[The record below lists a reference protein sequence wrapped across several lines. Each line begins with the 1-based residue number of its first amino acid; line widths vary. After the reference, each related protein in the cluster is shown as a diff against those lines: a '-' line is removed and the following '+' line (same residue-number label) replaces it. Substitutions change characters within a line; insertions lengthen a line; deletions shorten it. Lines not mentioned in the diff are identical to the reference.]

1 MRSWIVFRAL
11 HSDRFAGEK
20 GVYFPCH
27 LTDLNLC
34 IIMVL
39 IEDSSWEPI
48 KDTDKQ
54 QFCVEMMKRLHIQ
67 RKNEQFCD
75 VVLEVCNGEN
85 QARFNAHRVVLCAAS
100 PFFYSALNNDMK
112 ESKEGLIRLQDTSK
126 VAIEELLDYL
136 YTGHVNVTQ
145 HNAFDLL
152 KIADFLVIPSLKDV
166 SSKFII
172 QTLSS
177 SNCLMVYYLAVNYRC
192 IELQEKARDFVFANF
207 TSVVEHEDFL
217 NLTLK
222 EVEEWI
228 LSDEI
233 RVRGEEDVFQAVV
246 KWAEKRGSGDREK
259 FFDLFRH
266 VRLIYLSRNYVFN
279 EIFPH
284 PLVTNDNACTA
295 FVLDSVKDV
304 SSGSEECFFAQA
316 PRNCLRTTEDCLVVA
331 GVGKRTL
338 CYLPAENKWYDMAR
352 KTKNNYYYMS
362 ASHGKLYTSPIPDQP
377 MEQFDPVIN
386 SWVPLMCYSSVMSHR
401 GAAVVNFQGFL
412 YLIGGEE
419 DKEAVS
425 SVHKYN
431 PDTNLWQEVAPMN
444 VSRAGVCA
452 VADKETMYAIGGYA
466 NNQTL
471 DVVERF
477 DAKMNSWCRVAST
490 LEKKLLPFGAVLN
503 ARVFLFGG
511 VTRPQSSDSFHAS
524 SSIEMYDP
532 TSNMWT
538 AIQNTSL
545 PTRFFSVT
553 SFKGNVY
560 VIGKWNQESSHDYF
574 LQIYDVEK
582 NEWRHCAS
590 VPRISRPFALAPLRI
605 PRDILKTCKV
615 VT

>member
-1 MRSWIVFRAL
+1 MEI
-11 HSDRFAGEK
+11 G
-20 GVYFPCH
+20 GYFPY

-34 IIMVL
+34 IIMAL
-39 IEDSSWEPI
+39 IADSSWEPI
-48 KDTDKQ
+48 KETDKQ
-54 QFCVEMMKRLHIQ
+54 QFCMEMMKRLDIQ
-67 RKNEQFCD
+67 RKKGQFCD
-75 VVLEVCNGEN
+75 VVLEVCNGED
-85 QARFNAHRVVLCAAS
+85 QARFNAHRVVLCAGS

-112 ESKEGLIRLQDTSK
+112 ESKEGLIRLEDMSK

-136 YTGHVNVTQ
+136 YTGHVDVTQ

-152 KIADFLVIPSLKDV
+152 KIADFLVIPSLKEV

-295 FVLDSVKDV
+295 LVLDTVKDV

-316 PRNCLRTTEDCLVVA
+316 PRNCLKTTEDCLVVA
-331 GVGKRTL
+331 GAGKRTL
-338 CYLPAENKWYDMAR
+338 CYLPAQNKWYDMAR
-352 KTKNNYYYMS
+352 KTKSTSYCQMS
-362 ASHGKLYTSPIPDQP
+362 AAHGKLYTRPIPDQP
-377 MEQFDPVIN
+377 MERFDPVIN
-386 SWVPLMCYSSVMSHR
+386 SWAPLMCYSSVMSHR
-401 GAAVVNFQGFL
+401 GVAVVNFQGFL
-412 YLIGGEE
+412 YVIGGEE
-419 DKEAVS
+419 DEEAVN

-452 VADKETMYAIGGYA
+452 VADKETMYAIGGLA

-538 AIQNTSL
+538 VIQNTSL
-545 PTRFFSVT
+545 PTRFLSVT

-574 LQIYDVEK
+574 LRIYDVEK

>member
-1 MRSWIVFRAL
+1 MEI
-11 HSDRFAGEK
+11 G
-20 GVYFPCH
+20 GYFPY

-34 IIMVL
+34 IIMAL
-39 IEDSSWEPI
+39 IADSSWEPI
-48 KDTDKQ
+48 KETDKQ
-54 QFCVEMMKRLHIQ
+54 QFCMEMMKRLDIQ
-67 RKNEQFCD
+67 RKKGQFCD
-75 VVLEVCNGEN
+75 VVLEVCNGED
-85 QARFNAHRVVLCAAS
+85 QARFNAHRVVLCAGS

-112 ESKEGLIRLQDTSK
+112 ESKEGLIRLEDMSK

-136 YTGHVNVTQ
+136 YTGHVDVTQ

-152 KIADFLVIPSLKDV
+152 KIADFLVIPSLKEV

-172 QTLSS
+172 QSLSS
-177 SNCLMVYYLAVNYRC
+177 SNCFMAYYLAVNYRC
-192 IELQEKARDFVFANF
+192 FELQEKARDFIYANF
-207 TSVVEHEDFL
+207 TRVVEHEDFL
-217 NLTLK
+217 NLTIN

-228 LSDEI
+228 SSDEI
-233 RVRGEEDVFQAVV
+233 RVRGEEDVFEAIV
-246 KWAEKRGSGDREK
+246 KWVEQKGSGEREK
-259 FFDLFRH
+259 FFELFRH

-295 FVLDSVKDV
+295 LVLDTVKHV

-316 PRNCLRTTEDCLVVA
+316 PRNCLKTTEDCLVVA
-331 GVGKRTL
+331 GAGKRTL
-338 CYLPAENKWYDMAR
+338 CYLPAQNKWYDMAR
-352 KTKNNYYYMS
+352 ETKSTSYCQMS
-362 ASHGKLYTSPIPDQP
+362 AAHGKLYTRPIPDQP
-377 MEQFDPVIN
+377 MERFDPVIN
-386 SWVPLMCYSSVMSHR
+386 SWAPLMCYSSVMSHR
-401 GAAVVNFQGFL
+401 GVAVVNFQGFL
-412 YLIGGEE
+412 YVIGGEE
-419 DKEAVS
+419 DEEAVN

-452 VADKETMYAIGGYA
+452 VADKETMYAIGGLA

-511 VTRPQSSDSFHAS
+511 VTCPQSSDSFHAS

-545 PTRFFSVT
+545 PTRFLSVT

-574 LQIYDVEK
+574 LRIYDVEK

>member
-11 HSDRFAGEK
+11 HNDRFAGEK
-20 GVYFPCH
+20 GVYFPYH

-85 QARFNAHRVVLCAAS
+85 QARFNAHRIVLCAAS

-266 VRLIYLSRNYVFN
+266 VRLIYLSRNYVLN

-284 PLVTNDNACTA
+284 PLVTNDKACTA
-295 FVLDSVKDV
+295 FVLDAVKDV

-316 PRNCLRTTEDCLVVA
+316 PRNCLKTTEDCLVVSA
-331 GVGKRTL
+331 DTKTL
-338 CYLPAENKWYDMAR
+338 CYVPYENKWYQMAD
-352 KTKNNYYYMS
+352 KAKSSFHS
-362 ASHGKLYTSPIPDQP
+362 ASAYHGKVYINNKRGVDYAI
-377 MEQFDPVIN
+377 ERFDPAVN
-386 SWVPLMCYSSVMSHR
+386 SWAHLTSYSGEMSHFS
-401 GAAVVNFQGFL
+401 AAIVYFQGSL
-412 YLIGGEE
+412 YVIGGKKKGEV
-419 DKEAVS
+419 ANC
-425 SVHKYN
+425 VHKYN
-431 PDTNLWQEVAPMN
+431 ADTNLWQEVAPMN
-444 VSRAGVCA
+444 VSRFLLCA
-452 VADKETMYAIGGYA
+452 VADKDNIYAIGGKA
-466 NNQTL
+466 NKQIL

-477 DAKMNSWCRVAST
+477 DSKMNSWCRVASM
-490 LEKKLLPFGAVLN
+490 LEKKLLPCVAILN

-511 VTRPQSSDSFHAS
+511 FTNISPLDLCSR
-524 SSIEMYDP
+524 IEMYDP

-538 AIQNTSL
+538 AIQGISA
-545 PTRFFSVT
+545 PTYFFGVT
-553 SFKGNVY
+553 SFKGSVY
-560 VIGKWNQESSHDYF
+560 VIGSQTQESPDILS
-574 LQIYDVEK
+574 LRIYDVEK
-582 NEWRHCAS
+582 NEWKHCAS
-590 VPRISRPFALAPLRI
+590 VPPISVPMSLAPLRI
-605 PRDILKTCKV
+605 PRDILNTCNV

>member
-1 MRSWIVFRAL
+1 MRSCVIFRAL
-11 HSDRFAGEK
+11 HSDVGGK
-20 GVYFPCH
+20 SGYFRY
-27 LTDLNLC
+27 LTDSNLC

-48 KDTDKQ
+48 KETDKQ
-54 QFCVEMMKRLHIQ
+54 QFCMEMMKRLDIQ
-67 RKNEQFCD
+67 RKKGQFCD
-75 VVLEVCNGEN
+75 VVLEVCNGED
-85 QARFNAHRVVLCAAS
+85 QARFNAHRVVLCAGS

-112 ESKEGLIRLQDTSK
+112 ESKEGLIRLENTSK
-126 VAIEELLDYL
+126 VAIEELLEYL

-152 KIADFLVIPSLKDV
+152 KIADFLVIPSLKEV

-266 VRLIYLSRNYVFN
+266 VRLIYLSRNYVLN
-279 EIFPH
+279 EIFPQ
-284 PLVTNDNACTA
+284 PLVTNDKACTA
-295 FVLDSVKDV
+295 FVLDAVKDV

-316 PRNCLRTTEDCLVVA
+316 PRNCLKTTEDCLVVS

-338 CYLPAENKWYDMAR
+338 CYLPAENKWYDMAE
-352 KTKNNYYYMS
+352 KTKGTAYYHVS
-362 ASHGKLYTSPIPDQP
+362 ASHGKLYTSNKPGPDLA
-377 MEQFDPVIN
+377 MERYDPVIN
-386 SWVPLMCYSSVMSHR
+386 SWAPLMCYSGLMSNHLVTV
-401 GAAVVNFQGFL
+401 ANFQGFL
-412 YLIGGEE
+412 YVIGG
-419 DKEAVS
+419 KKGNKCVNW
-425 SVHKYN
+425 VYKYN

>member
-1 MRSWIVFRAL
+1 MEI
-11 HSDRFAGEK
+11 G
-20 GVYFPCH
+20 GYFPY

-34 IIMVL
+34 IIMAL
-39 IEDSSWEPI
+39 IADSSWEPI
-48 KDTDKQ
+48 KETDKQ
-54 QFCVEMMKRLHIQ
+54 QFCMEMMKRLDIQ
-67 RKNEQFCD
+67 RKKGQFCD
-75 VVLEVCNGEN
+75 VVLEVCNGED
-85 QARFNAHRVVLCAAS
+85 QARFNAHRVVLCAGS

-112 ESKEGLIRLQDTSK
+112 ESKEGLIRLEDMSK

-136 YTGHVNVTQ
+136 YTGHVDVTQ

-152 KIADFLVIPSLKDV
+152 KIADFLVIPSLKEV

-172 QTLSS
+172 QSLSS
-177 SNCLMVYYLAVNYRC
+177 SNCFMAYYLAVNYRC
-192 IELQEKARDFVFANF
+192 FELQEKARDFIYANF
-207 TSVVEHEDFL
+207 TRVVEHEDFL
-217 NLTLK
+217 NLTIN

-228 LSDEI
+228 SSDEI
-233 RVRGEEDVFQAVV
+233 RVRGEEDVFQAIV
-246 KWAEKRGSGDREK
+246 KWAEQKGSGEREK
-259 FFDLFRH
+259 FFELFRH

-295 FVLDSVKDV
+295 LVLDTVKHV

-316 PRNCLRTTEDCLVVA
+316 PRNCLKTTEDCLVVA
-331 GVGKRTL
+331 GAGKRTL
-338 CYLPAENKWYDMAR
+338 CYLPAQNKWYDMAR
-352 KTKNNYYYMS
+352 KTKSTSYCQMS
-362 ASHGKLYTSPIPDQP
+362 AAHGKLYTRPIPDQP
-377 MEQFDPVIN
+377 MERFDPVIN
-386 SWVPLMCYSSVMSHR
+386 SWAPLMCYSSVMSHR
-401 GAAVVNFQGFL
+401 GVAVVNFQGFL
-412 YLIGGEE
+412 YVIGGEE
-419 DKEAVS
+419 DEEAVN

-452 VADKETMYAIGGYA
+452 VADKETMYAIGGLA

-511 VTRPQSSDSFHAS
+511 VTCPQSSDSFHAS

-545 PTRFFSVT
+545 PTRFLSVT

-574 LQIYDVEK
+574 LRIYDVEK

>member
-152 KIADFLVIPSLKDV
+152 KIADFLVIPSLKEV

-177 SNCLMVYYLAVNYRC
+177 SNCLMVYYLAVNYQC
-192 IELQEKARDFVFANF
+192 IELQEKARDFVFGNF

-217 NLTLK
+217 NLTVSEL
-222 EVEEWI
+222 EEWI
-228 LSDEI
+228 SSDEI

>member
-20 GVYFPCH
+20 GVYFPYH

-85 QARFNAHRVVLCAAS
+85 QARFNAHRIVLCAAS

-352 KTKNNYYYMS
+352 KTKNNYYYVS

-452 VADKETMYAIGGYA
+452 VADKETMYAIGGFA
-466 NNQTL
+466 NSEPL
-471 DVVERF
+471 DVAERF

>member
-1 MRSWIVFRAL
+1 M
-11 HSDRFAGEK
+11 
-20 GVYFPCH
+20 
-27 LTDLNLC
+27 
-34 IIMVL
+34 
-39 IEDSSWEPI
+39 
-48 KDTDKQ
+48 Q
-54 QFCVEMMKRLHIQ
+54 QFCVEMMKRLDIQ

-75 VVLEVCNGEN
+75 VVLEVCNGED
-85 QARFNAHRVVLCAAS
+85 QARFNAHRVVLCAGS

-112 ESKEGLIRLQDTSK
+112 ESKEGLIRLENTSK
-126 VAIEELLDYL
+126 GAIEELLEYL

-152 KIADFLVIPSLKDV
+152 KIADFLVIPSLKEV

-246 KWAEKRGSGDREK
+246 KWSEKRGSGDREK

-266 VRLIYLSRNYVFN
+266 VRLIYLSRNYVLN

-284 PLVTNDNACTA
+284 PLVTNDKACTA
-295 FVLDSVKDV
+295 FVLDAVKDV

-316 PRNCLRTTEDCLVVA
+316 PRNCLKTTEDCLVVSA
-331 GVGKRTL
+331 DPKTL
-338 CYLPAENKWYDMAR
+338 CYVPYENKWYQMADKAKSGFR
-352 KTKNNYYYMS
+352 STS
-362 ASHGKLYTSPIPDQP
+362 AYHGKVYMNNGPGVDHAI
-377 MEQFDPVIN
+377 ERFDPAVN
-386 SWVPLMCYSSVMSHR
+386 SWAPLMSYSGEMSHFS
-401 GAAVVNFQGFL
+401 AAVVYFQGSL
-412 YLIGGEE
+412 YVIGGQKRGEV
-419 DKEAVS
+419 ANC
-425 SVHKYN
+425 VHKYN
-431 PDTNLWQEVAPMN
+431 ADTNLWQEVAPMN
-444 VSRAGVCA
+444 VSRFLLCA
-452 VADKETMYAIGGYA
+452 VADKDNIYAIGGTA
-466 NNQTL
+466 NNQML

-477 DAKMNSWCRVAST
+477 DSKMNSWCRVASM
-490 LEKKLLPFGAVLN
+490 LEKKLLPCVAILN

-511 VTRPQSSDSFHAS
+511 FTSTHPIHAS

-538 AIQNTSL
+538 AIQGISA

-553 SFKGNVY
+553 SFKGSVY
-560 VIGKWNQESSHDYF
+560 VIGNWTQESPGSF
-574 LQIYDVEK
+574 LRIYDVEK
-582 NEWRHCAS
+582 NEWKHCSS
-590 VPRISRPFALAPLRI
+590 VPVISSAIIALAPLRI

>member
-1 MRSWIVFRAL
+1 MRSYIIFRAL
-11 HSDRFAGEK
+11 HSDRFVGGK
-20 GVYFPCH
+20 GVYFPY

-48 KDTDKQ
+48 KETDKQ

-75 VVLEVCNGEN
+75 VVLEACNGED

-112 ESKEGLIRLQDTSK
+112 ESKEGVIRLEDTSK
-126 VAIEELLDYL
+126 VAIEELLDYV

-152 KIADFLVIPSLKDV
+152 KIADFLVIPSLKEV

-172 QTLSS
+172 QTLCS

-192 IELQEKARDFVFANF
+192 IELQEKARDFIYANF

-217 NLTLK
+217 NLTVN

-228 LSDEI
+228 SSDEI
-233 RVRGEEDVFQAVV
+233 RVRGEEDVFQAIV
-246 KWAEKRGSGDREK
+246 KWAEQNEDGEREK
-259 FFDLFRH
+259 FFELFRH

-284 PLVTNDNACTA
+284 PLVTNDKACTA
-295 FVLDSVKDV
+295 FVLDTVKDV

-316 PRNCLRTTEDCLVVA
+316 PRNCLKTTENCLIA
-331 GVGKRTL
+331 SGEKKTL
-338 CYLPAENKWYDMAR
+338 CYVPSENKWYQMAG
-352 KTKNNYYYMS
+352 KTKSKNMYF
-362 ASHGKLYTSPIPDQP
+362 ASSYHGKVYINNGPGVDYAI
-377 MEQFDPVIN
+377 ERFDPAVN
-386 SWVPLMCYSSVMSHR
+386 SWAPLTSYSGQISHFY
-401 GAAVVNFQGFL
+401 AAVVYFQGSL
-412 YLIGGEE
+412 YVIGGQKRGEV
-419 DKEAVS
+419 ANC
-425 SVHKYN
+425 VHKYN
-431 PDTNLWQEVAPMN
+431 ADTNLWQEVAPMN
-444 VSRAGVCA
+444 VSRSSLRA
-452 VADKETMYAIGGYA
+452 VADKDTIYAIGGKA
-466 NNQTL
+466 DNQML

-477 DAKMNSWCRVAST
+477 DSKMNTWCRVASM
-490 LEKKLLPFGAVLN
+490 LEKKLLPCVAILN

-511 VTRPQSSDSFHAS
+511 YTSIHPPHVC

-538 AIQNTSL
+538 AIQGVSS
-545 PTRFFSVT
+545 PTRCYSVT
-553 SFKGNVY
+553 SFKGSVY
-560 VIGKWNQESSHDYF
+560 VIGIWTQDRPDTL

-582 NEWRHCAS
+582 NEWKHCSNVPPIS
-590 VPRISRPFALAPLRI
+590 VPISLVPLRI
-605 PRDILKTCKV
+605 PRDILNTCNV

>member
-1 MRSWIVFRAL
+1 MRSWIIFRAL

-20 GVYFPCH
+20 GVYFPYH

-34 IIMVL
+34 IIMVF

-48 KDTDKQ
+48 KETDKQ
-54 QFCVEMMKRLHIQ
+54 QFCVEMMKRLDIQ

-75 VVLEVCNGEN
+75 VVLEVFNGEDL
-85 QARFNAHRVVLCAAS
+85 ARFNAHRIVLCAAS

-112 ESKEGLIRLQDTSK
+112 ESKEGVIRLEDTSK

-266 VRLIYLSRNYVFN
+266 VRLIYLSRNYVLN

-284 PLVTNDNACTA
+284 PLVTNDKACTA
-295 FVLDSVKDV
+295 FVLDAVKDV

-316 PRNCLRTTEDCLVVA
+316 PRNCLKTTEDCLVVSA
-331 GVGKRTL
+331 DTKTL
-338 CYLPAENKWYDMAR
+338 CYVPYENKWYQMAD
-352 KTKNNYYYMS
+352 KAKSSFHS
-362 ASHGKLYTSPIPDQP
+362 ASAYHGKVYINNKPGADYAI
-377 MEQFDPVIN
+377 ERFDPAVN
-386 SWVPLMCYSSVMSHR
+386 SWAPLMSYSGEMLHFS
-401 GAAVVNFQGFL
+401 AAVVYFQG
-412 YLIGGEE
+412 
-419 DKEAVS
+419 
-425 SVHKYN
+425 
-431 PDTNLWQEVAPMN
+431 
-444 VSRAGVCA
+444 
-452 VADKETMYAIGGYA
+452 
-466 NNQTL
+466 
-471 DVVERF
+471 
-477 DAKMNSWCRVAST
+477 
-490 LEKKLLPFGAVLN
+490 
-503 ARVFLFGG
+503 
-511 VTRPQSSDSFHAS
+511 
-524 SSIEMYDP
+524 
-532 TSNMWT
+532 
-538 AIQNTSL
+538 SL
-545 PTRFFSVT
+545 
-553 SFKGNVY
+553 Y
-560 VIGKWNQESSHDYF
+560 VIGGQKG
-574 LQIYDVEK
+574 V
-582 NEWRHCAS
+582 R
-590 VPRISRPFALAPLRI
+590 
-605 PRDILKTCKV
+605 
-615 VT
+615 

>member
-75 VVLEVCNGEN
+75 VVLEVCNGED

-152 KIADFLVIPSLKDV
+152 KIADFLVIPSLKEV

-177 SNCLMVYYLAVNYRC
+177 SNCLMVYYLAVNYQC
-192 IELQEKARDFVFANF
+192 IELQEKARDFVFGNF

-217 NLTLK
+217 NLTVSEL
-222 EVEEWI
+222 EEWI
-228 LSDEI
+228 SSDEI

>member
-1 MRSWIVFRAL
+1 MRSWIIFRAL

-20 GVYFPCH
+20 GVYFPYH

-48 KDTDKQ
+48 KETDKQ
-54 QFCVEMMKRLHIQ
+54 QFCVEMMKRLDIQ

-85 QARFNAHRVVLCAAS
+85 QARFKAHRIVLCAAS

-136 YTGHVNVTQ
+136 YTGDVDVTQ

-266 VRLIYLSRNYVFN
+266 VRLIYLSRNYVLN
-279 EIFPH
+279 EIFPQ
-284 PLVTNDNACTA
+284 PLVTNDKACTA
-295 FVLDSVKDV
+295 FVLDAVKDV

-316 PRNCLRTTEDCLVVA
+316 PRNCLKTTEDCLVVSA
-331 GVGKRTL
+331 DPKTL
-338 CYLPAENKWYDMAR
+338 CYVPYENKWYQMADKAKSGFR
-352 KTKNNYYYMS
+352 STS
-362 ASHGKLYTSPIPDQP
+362 AYHGKVYMNNGPGVDHAI
-377 MEQFDPVIN
+377 ERFDPAVN
-386 SWVPLMCYSSVMSHR
+386 SWAPLMSYSGEMSHFS
-401 GAAVVNFQGFL
+401 AAVVYFQGSL
-412 YLIGGEE
+412 YVIGGQKRGEV
-419 DKEAVS
+419 ANC
-425 SVHKYN
+425 VHKYN
-431 PDTNLWQEVAPMN
+431 ADTNLWQEVAPMN
-444 VSRAGVCA
+444 VSRFLLCA
-452 VADKETMYAIGGYA
+452 VADKDNIYAIGGKA
-466 NNQTL
+466 NNQML

-477 DAKMNSWCRVAST
+477 DSKMNSWCRVASM
-490 LEKKLLPFGAVLN
+490 LEKKLLPCVAILN

-511 VTRPQSSDSFHAS
+511 YTSIRPPHVC

-538 AIQNTSL
+538 AIQGISA
-545 PTRFFSVT
+545 PTYFCGVT
-553 SFKGNVY
+553 SFKGSVY
-560 VIGKWNQESSHDYF
+560 VIGRQTQESPGS
-574 LQIYDVEK
+574 LSLLIYDVEK
-582 NEWRHCAS
+582 NEWKHCAS
-590 VPRISRPFALAPLRI
+590 VPPISVSMSLAPLRI
-605 PRDILKTCKV
+605 PRDILNTCNV